1 MLPGREEMRVQIP
14 PPEQTKRLEDMAKY
28 LIGLDPGT
36 NTGLAIWDAI
46 ERRFVRLETLG
57 IVTAMAELVQFL
69 RYHGAMTDCAFYIED
84 ARQRQW
90 LPRERNLSEYRG
102 KLMGAGSVKRDCAIW
117 EEFAIYYGIPLNL
130 VPPRKGLTKWD
141 ADTFNKMTG
150 WKGRTSNHARDAAL
164 LVWGK

>member
-1 MLPGREEMRVQIP
+1 MEVQILP
-14 PPEQTKRLEDMAKY
+14 PGQTKRLKDMAKY
-28 LIGLDPGT
+28 LIGIDPGT
-36 NTGLAIWDAI
+36 NTGLAVWNTD
-46 ERRFVRLETLG
+46 ERRFDCLETLG
-57 IVTAMAELVQFL
+57 IVTAMAELVEFL
-69 RYHGAMTDCAFYIED
+69 RYHGGMTDCEICIED

-90 LPRERNLSEYRG
+90 LPREKNLSEYRG

-141 ADTFNKMTG
+141 AETFNKMTG
-150 WKGRTSNHARDAAL
+150 WTGRTSNHARDAAL